1 MTPTFAR
8 QHVSDVAEIVNRDE
22 IAPRAGESVVRVAI
36 SFSDGSQVEVSQRG
50 RELVEFILA
59 ALNSGR
65 EVHVD
70 AEEALLTPVA
80 AAQVL
85 GVTRQSVYRWQ
96 DAGLLPVV
104 MKGRSRSVP
113 AAAVRELK
121 TVRDSRT
128 LLAPAGS
135 LAADAS
141 HFDAADASVA
151 GDGHQGHGGGGGDVG
166 QEDLY
171 AVVRE
176 ALRSGGTTHAGR
188 LWRTARATQVARDA
202 QHARD
207 VFIADLVD

>member
-1 MTPTFAR
+1 MPLTFAR
-8 QHVSDVAEIVNRDE
+8 QHVSDVAEIVNPEDV
-22 IAPRAGESVVRVAI
+22 APRAGESVVTVSI
-36 SFSDGSQVEVSQRG
+36 SFSDGSQVEVSERG

-121 TVRDSRT
+121 MTRDSRA
-128 LLAPAGS
+128 LLDVASS
-135 LAADAS
+135 LAADAGNL
-141 HFDAADASVA
+141 DAADASTS
-151 GDGHQGHGGGGGDVG
+151 GGRHQGQGSRGGVDA
-166 QEDLY
+166 EDLY
-171 AVVRE
+171 AAAQE
-176 ALRSGGTTHAGR
+176 ALRFGQTMHAGR
-188 LWRTARATQVARDA
+188 LWRTARAAQVARNA
-202 QHARD
+202 QHTRD
-207 VFIADLVD
+207 HS